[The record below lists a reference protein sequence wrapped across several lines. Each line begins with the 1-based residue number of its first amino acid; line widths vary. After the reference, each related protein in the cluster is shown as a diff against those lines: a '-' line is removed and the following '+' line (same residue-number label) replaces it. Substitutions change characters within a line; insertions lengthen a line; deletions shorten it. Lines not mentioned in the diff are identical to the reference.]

1 MTTATYNGWTNRET
15 WAVSLHLMDTVVG
28 CIIDDLDRWTA
39 DDVDDAAELFKDFVA
54 EMLEDSGIAT
64 YPLLW
69 DLLDLTTVN
78 YKELGEHA
86 LQAAF
91 N

>member
-1 MTTATYNGWTNRET
+1 MTRYNGWTNRET
-15 WAVSLHLMDTVVG
+15 WAVGLHLMDTVVEW
-28 CIIDDLDRWTA
+28 IADDIDAWTA
-39 DDVDDAAELFKDFVA
+39 DDVDAAAELFKDLIA

-69 DLLDLTTVN
+69 DLLDLTTVD

-86 LQAAF
+86 LEAVFA
-91 N
+91 